1 MYLHIFTGKT
11 LQQISAPVDLY
22 TFIYIPVHLYIFIY
36 IYVFTHTHKQN
47 TATDYGAYSSINIYL
62 YTC

>member
-47 TATDYGAYSSINIYL
+47 TATDYGAY
-62 YTC
+62 